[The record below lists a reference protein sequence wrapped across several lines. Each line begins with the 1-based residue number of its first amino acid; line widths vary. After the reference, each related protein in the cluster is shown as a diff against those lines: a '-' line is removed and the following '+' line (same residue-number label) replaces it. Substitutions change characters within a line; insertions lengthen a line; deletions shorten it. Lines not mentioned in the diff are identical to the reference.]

1 MVSVPL
7 QEDGSYEESGTQTDG
22 NQIDIYEVNEKIAS
36 FTGWQWSVI
45 GIIWQDKAVLNEVTE
60 KTCDMLLKKGLPKS
74 NGAIVI
80 VFNNARKNNR
90 FK

>member
-36 FTGWQWSVI
+36 FTG
-45 GIIWQDKAVLNEVTE
+45 
-60 KTCDMLLKKGLPKS
+60 
-74 NGAIVI
+74 
-80 VFNNARKNNR
+80 
-90 FK
+90 